1 MDYRKLIK
9 IWIPDSHQKGFQEGF
24 KISPRAAQKLGP
36 QQLTDIIERFRR
48 TGSVSPEKGLKT
60 RQKRV
65 CTAKNVVKV
74 RNHFVETPKAS
85 LRKSSHVLGIKKTS
99 LREILK
105 KDLKMKPYKLYRSQ
119 ELPEE
124 RPQKLTVWL
133 LQMDHQRWNWSQQ
146 NHFYWWKVVL
156 PEWTVKV
163 VKNSL
168 HLLLEMSKH
177 FFLEKFLMPS
187 NTLF

>member
-1 MDYRKLIK
+1 MDHRKLIK
-9 IWIPDSHQKGFQEGF
+9 IWMPDSHQKGFQEGF

-99 LREILK
+99 QRNFEKRFENEAIQTVPLSRVNGRTTTKSNGMTSADGSSTMELIPTKSFL
-105 KDLKMKPYKLYRSQ
+105 LMKSGFAWVDRQSSQ
-119 ELPEE
+119 K
-124 RPQKLTVWL
+124 RPSFAI
-133 LQMDHQRWNWSQQ
+133 RN
-146 NHFYWWKVVL
+146 
-156 PEWTVKV
+156 E
-163 VKNSL
+163 
-168 HLLLEMSKH
+168 
-177 FFLEKFLMPS
+177 
-187 NTLF
+187 